1 VNRFIERAIR
11 VPALVLTRRLL
22 TALLL
27 LAVLVAPAC
36 SSGDDEVDLTSPTA
50 TRPTADAPVTTLL
63 GGAPLAVVLG
73 DSNTFASAPEL
84 ESALADA
91 GLTPDVRGI
100 SGSGLKDVTTDWL
113 PAAAA
118 VTAGQPAVTVIAL
131 GTNDAV
137 TGADADA
144 FAGRAEQLL
153 AGLGQLPIIWV
164 THTETGGG
172 RTPSDEKRV
181 NDVIRS
187 LPATHPNVT
196 VLDLAPEIAADPAV
210 LAGDGIHYQ
219 GDGRQWFADKVAE
232 AASQRVQPAG

>member
-1 VNRFIERAIR
+1 MTRFVERAIR
-11 VPALVLTRRLL
+11 VRALVLTRRLL
-22 TALLL
+22 TGLLL

-100 SGSGLKDVTTDWL
+100 SGSGLKDVATDWL

-137 TGADADA
+137 NGADADA

-153 AGLGQLPIIWV
+153 ARARSAADHLGDAHGVGRRTDARP
-164 THTETGGG
+164 TRSGSTTSSARCRR
-172 RTPSDEKRV
+172 RTPTSRCSTWRP
-181 NDVIRS
+181 RS
-187 LPATHPNVT
+187 
-196 VLDLAPEIAADPAV
+196 
-210 LAGDGIHYQ
+210 
-219 GDGRQWFADKVAE
+219 
-232 AASQRVQPAG
+232 QPTPPC

>member
-1 VNRFIERAIR
+1 M
-11 VPALVLTRRLL
+11 LTRRLL
-22 TALLL
+22 VGLLV

-36 SSGDDEVDLTSPTA
+36 SSGDDEVDLTAPTA
-50 TRPTADAPVTTLL
+50 TRPRADAPVTTLL

-91 GLTPDVRGI
+91 GFTPDVRGI
-100 SGSGLKDVTTDWL
+100 SGSGLKDVATDWL
-113 PAAAA
+113 PAAAEIS
-118 VTAGQPAVTVIAL
+118 AGQPAVTVIAL

-137 TGADADA
+137 NGADVDA
-144 FAGRAEQLL
+144 FAGRVEQLL
-153 AGLGQLPIIWV
+153 AALGQLPIIWV

-172 RTPSDEKRV
+172 RTSSDEKRV

-196 VLDLAPEIAADPAV
+196 VLDLAPEIAADPGV
-210 LAGDGIHYQ
+210 LSGDGIHYA
-219 GDGRQWFADKVAE
+219 GDGREWFADKVAE
-232 AASQRVQPAG
+232 AASASVQPTD

>member
-1 VNRFIERAIR
+1 LI
-11 VPALVLTRRLL
+11 
-22 TALLL
+22 

-36 SSGDDEVDLTSPTA
+36 SSGDDEVDLTAPTA
-50 TRPTADAPVTTLL
+50 TRPRADAPVTTLL

-73 DSNTFASAPEL
+73 DSNTFAAAPEL

-100 SGSGLKDVTTDWL
+100 SGSGLKDVATDWL

-118 VTAGQPAVTVIAL
+118 VTAGQPAITVIAL

-137 TGADADA
+137 NGTDVDA

-153 AGLGQLPIIWV
+153 AALGQLPIIWV
-164 THTETGGG
+164 THAETGGG
-172 RTPSDEKRV
+172 RNPAAAKRV

-196 VLDLAPEIAADPAV
+196 VLDLAPEIAADPGV
-210 LAGDGIHYQ
+210 LSDDGIHYQ
-219 GDGRQWFADKVAE
+219 GDGREWFADKVAE
-232 AASQRVQPAG
+232 AASARVQSAD

>member
-1 VNRFIERAIR
+1 MTRFVERAIR
-11 VPALVLTRRLL
+11 VRALVLTRRLL
-22 TALLL
+22 TGLLL

-36 SSGDDEVDLTSPTA
+36 SSGDDAVDLTAPTA

-73 DSNTFASAPEL
+73 DSNTFAAAPEL

-100 SGSGLKDVTTDWL
+100 SGSGLKDVATDWL

-118 VTAGQPAVTVIAL
+118 VTAGRPAVTVIAL

-137 TGADADA
+137 NGADIDA
-144 FAGRAEQLL
+144 FPGRVEQLL
-153 AGLGQLPIIWV
+153 AALGQLPIIWV
-164 THTETGGG
+164 THTESGGG
-172 RTPSDEKRV
+172 RTPADAKRV

-210 LAGDGIHYQ
+210 LSSDGIHYE
-219 GDGRQWFADKVAE
+219 GDGRGWFADKVAE
-232 AASQRVQPAG
+232 AASARVQPAG